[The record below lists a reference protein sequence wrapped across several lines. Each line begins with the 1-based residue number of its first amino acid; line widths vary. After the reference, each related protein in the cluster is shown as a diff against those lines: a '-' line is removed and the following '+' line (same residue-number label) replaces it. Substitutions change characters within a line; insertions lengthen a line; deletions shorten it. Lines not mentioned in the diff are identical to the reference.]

1 MPFKLKR
8 GRGGQH
14 EKCRSVQEKYGG
26 LSEGTVFAKETKEP
40 NNRVLLG
47 ALLLGFI
54 VFFFLLYVIC
64 ALVPTEETKY
74 GKKRW

>member
-40 NNRVLLG
+40 NNRVFLG

-54 VFFFLLYVIC
+54 VFFLLYVIC

>member
-8 GRGGQH
+8 GRGGQQ

-54 VFFFLLYVIC
+54 VFFFC
-64 ALVPTEETKY
+64 CTSFVPGTY
-74 GKKRW
+74 RRNQIW

>member
-14 EKCRSVQEKYGG
+14 EKCRSLQKKYGG

-40 NNRVLLG
+40 NNRVFLG

-54 VFFFLLYVIC
+54 VFFLLYVIC